1 MTVKILRWIIQ
12 RDPQWNYNKLI
23 FRLEVQNINKDEWH
37 WQAMLMFTSEQ
48 IIDILNEFDVD
59 TLNDLV
65 DLKAEVLPG
74 RHFTSAPHGIRS
86 IGSKNDF
93 IITLNQDI
101 ESLW

>member
-12 RDPQWNYNKLI
+12 RDKQWNYNKLI
-23 FRLEVQNINKDEWH
+23 FRLEVQNIDEGQWH

-59 TLNDLV
+59 TLDDLV

-74 RHFTSAPHGIRS
+74 KHHTSAPHGIRS
-86 IGSKNDF
+86 IGSKNNF

-101 ESLW
+101 KSLW